1 MKIPAIV
8 LATLCTAAVLPA
20 SASTAEAPIALDGV
34 PMNVAKRLDRRA
46 AQPPSAA
53 TELSGIPMREATV
66 RLGQERKPKA
76 VSTAAGP
83 ELSGVPLTKAKRP

>member
-1 MKIPAIV
+1 MKIAAIV
-8 LATLCTAAVLPA
+8 LVTLSTAAILPVN
-20 SASTAEAPIALDGV
+20 ASTADEPAALSGA

-46 AQPPSAA
+46 AEPPSAA

-76 VSTAAGP
+76 VSTTAGP